1 MRLYFSAAFWTA
13 IIGDGHVRP
22 VANQL
27 SVSVTQKSESACVII
42 ACVSVMTISSSVENS
57 LLFCV
62 RCCIS
67 SVLSF
72 GVVGVS
78 IISSSKFISVNVGM
92 VGSTSGAG
100 MSISK
105 SVGSG
110 RLSAIV
116 SGVSGWVFD
125 NWGCGAL
132 NADVW
137 IRPMLFRARINAKR
151 NSAGMS
157 SGNSTGVSTSSGPS
171 VGVSDSGTVSGVGAG
186 DDFRNS
192 GILIFGNGIV
202 ISGCLVRTINVVVA
216 MYSGKAA
223 NNNMPKTK
231 PGNPRNCACAKC
243 RHWARLNMEKSNM
256 KYKIAHVMAK

>member
-1 MRLYFSAAFWTA
+1 VRLYFSAAFWTA

-116 SGVSGWVFD
+116 SGVLGWVFD

-137 IRPMLFRARINAKR
+137 MRPMLFRARINAKR

-192 GILIFGNGIV
+192 GILILGNGIV